1 MRTLEGDFGLVEF
14 LGNSNEGFADPAN
27 EEAQLELYRAK
38 QRIAE
43 ASGQFA
49 LFDVIDKAE

>member
-14 LGNSNEGFADPAN
+14 LGNSKEGFADPAN